1 MQRLASALG
10 PDQRVG
16 RHAAVV
22 ANHAIEEVIAQRVER
37 FERGDQLCPLCLGRD
52 NGDLP
57 RPSILLLLRDAP

>member
-22 ANHAIEEVIAQRVER
+22 ANHAIELVVAQRVER
-37 FERGDQLCPLCLGRD
+37 FERGDQLRPLRLGRD
-52 NGDLP
+52 DGELT